1 MIPPCERL
9 VMSTPFGL
17 PVHGSSELKGEVV
30 DMLRVDIRFVFVATL
45 VFMLAVPAMAKA
57 GGFDTPA
64 DACQTA
70 WYGSAEALWLQLDH
84 GADGNMPVILDSTNA
99 ATLLGTSDLTYSM
112 EPGTRLVLGRRVG
125 ETAAVELLYFGL
137 NDWDASRT
145 VAGNN
150 DLRIPGDLALQT
162 LDFFNAD
169 ALTASQSSTIDNVEV
184 NLWRRNN
191 GSPLELM
198 AGFRYVNFDER
209 FQISA
214 TDSDTGASRYRVN
227 TQNDL
232 FGGQLGGRFRFSLD
246 QQSRFGLEATT
257 KAGVFGNA
265 VGMQQFV
272 SDSNNTFVLRNT
284 DVSAGRAAFVG
295 DVGLAALLR
304 VTDSITARV
313 GYTLIWVEGVA
324 RAANQLDFTDTT
336 ASGTTLAYGQGAFLQ
351 GVSLGLEVG
360 W

>member
-1 MIPPCERL
+1 MIPSCERL
-9 VMSTPFGL
+9 VTSMPSGL
-17 PVHGSSELKGEVV
+17 PGNVSSELKRETS
-30 DMLRVDIRFVFVATL
+30 DMVPGYTRFILAATWVL
-45 VFMLAVPAMAKA
+45 MMAVPAITEA
-57 GGFDTPA
+57 GVFDAPSE
-64 DACQTA
+64 DGKTA

-84 GADGNMPVILDSTNA
+84 GADGNTPVILDSASN

-112 EPGTRLVLGRRVG
+112 EAGTRLVLGRRVG
-125 ETAAVELLYFGL
+125 EAAAVELLYFGL
-137 NDWDASRT
+137 NNWSASRT
-145 VAGNN
+145 VVGNN
-150 DLRIPGDLALQT
+150 DLRIPGDLGLTT

-184 NLWRRNN
+184 NLWRRYSE
-191 GSPLELM
+191 SPLELM
-198 AGFRYVNFDER
+198 AGFRYLNLDEQ

-232 FGGQLGGRFRFSLD
+232 FGGQIGGRFRSSLD
-246 QQSRFGLEATT
+246 QQGRLGLEATA

-284 DVSAGRAAFVG
+284 DVTAGRTAFVG
-295 DVGLAALLR
+295 DIGLAALMR
-304 VTDSITARV
+304 VTDSITARI

-336 ASGTTLAYGQGAFLQ
+336 ASGTSLAYGQGAFMQ
-351 GVSLGLEVG
+351 GVFTGLEVG